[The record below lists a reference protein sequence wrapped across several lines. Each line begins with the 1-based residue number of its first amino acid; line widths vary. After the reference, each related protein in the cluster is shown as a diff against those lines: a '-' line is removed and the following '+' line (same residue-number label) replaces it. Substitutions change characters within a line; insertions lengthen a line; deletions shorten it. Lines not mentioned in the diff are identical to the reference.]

1 MSWGKIR
8 ADAQPVKVCGD
19 ASILF
24 PLIVS
29 QTFARHW
36 EPKPQLEGQAAGEQT
51 QQQQQP
57 RQQANGSAAQ

>member
-1 MSWGKIR
+1 VSWGKIR

-36 EPKPQLEGQAAGEQT
+36 QPKPALEEAADGGAG
-51 QQQQQP
+51 P
-57 RQQANGSAAQ
+57 P